1 MNVLVKPNAQ
11 INAGSQPKP
20 VSQPVSASE
29 SLGHRLRDRTPVK
42 ANSSVS
48 GGVSN
53 SKRSASMAEPHTK
66 AASSK
71 SSGAS
76 KQMKAS
82 VASGPSDKGQRSQSA
97 LLSESDDDDDFVD

>member
-1 MNVLVKPNAQ
+1 MKASAQ
-11 INAGSQPKP
+11 VNPGGQLKP
-20 VSQPVSASE
+20 VSQPVSASG

-42 ANSSVS
+42 ANSSAS

-53 SKRSASMAEPHTK
+53 SKRSASVAEPHTK

-76 KQMKAS
+76 KQAKAS
-82 VASGPSDKGQRSQSA
+82 AAAGPSDKGQRSQSA
-97 LLSESDDDDDFVD
+97 VLSESDDDDDFVN